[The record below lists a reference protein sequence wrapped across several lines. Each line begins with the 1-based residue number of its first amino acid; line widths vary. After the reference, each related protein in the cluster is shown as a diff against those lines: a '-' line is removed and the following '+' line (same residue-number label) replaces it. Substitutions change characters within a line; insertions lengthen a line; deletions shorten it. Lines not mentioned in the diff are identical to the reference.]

1 MLLPFGNK
9 LAEIAVKILPDNEKE
24 EETIQKLMYIRPF
37 ESNYPVGHAAVVISQ
52 IQREIDRM
60 LEKTRKNV
68 EQSYDAVLAGDAG
81 RLEEIQERED
91 YIDYLN
97 GEIARYIVSLMSVEM
112 SERDTKSINS
122 YYLMLGNVERIGDR
136 EDERDQPPDVGSLVS
151 GRRDEISRNPRTG
164 FRG

>member
-60 LEKTRKNV
+60 IEKTRKNV

-122 YYLMLGNVERIGDR
+122 YYLMLGNVERIGDHAINIC
-136 EDERDQPPDVGSLVS
+136 LLYT
-151 GRRDEISRNPRTG
+151 SRCV
-164 FRG
+164 